1 MRLSDTALALVFSL
15 ATAAGPALAQPA
27 TREQV
32 MSIGPMLGE
41 PSGVSFKF
49 INQGRADIAWEAG
62 LGWSQAGDDGLQ
74 FHAQHQ
80 WHVYEM
86 KNTDKGIMT
95 FYLGLGGRVKAVDG
109 TRFGVRGSVGINYAA
124 PRSPCRWEAFLELA
138 PIVDVTPDT
147 HTFLNA
153 VAGARFFFW

>member
-1 MRLSDTALALVFSL
+1 MRVSSPALALLVSL
-15 ATAAGPALAQPA
+15 AAAIEPALAQPA
-27 TREQV
+27 PREKV

-41 PSGVSFKF
+41 PSGVSIKF

-62 LGWSQAGDDGLQ
+62 LGWSQAGDDGMQ

-80 WHVYEM
+80 WHLYEM
-86 KNTDKGIMT
+86 KNTLNGLMT
-95 FYLGLGGRVKAVDG
+95 FYLGLGGRVKAVEG
-109 TRFGVRGSVGINYAA
+109 TRFGARGSVGINYAA
-124 PRSPCRWEAFLELA
+124 PKSQRRWEAFLELA